1 MDASQDNPQ
10 NSRKRE
16 ASLSA
21 DGKWRSFP
29 KVPNLLQY
37 VSNGNYYGRI
47 KVGGKLIRESLGTS
61 VWTNAKLKL
70 VDFQKK
76 HNEARHQVVA
86 PLFSEAVELFKTE
99 LAADSTM
106 KPRSKG
112 YRLDCITKLQ
122 KTWPEL
128 WESWPGRD

>member
-1 MDASQDNPQ
+1 VDASQDNPQ

-47 KVGGKLIRESLGTS
+47 KVGGKLIRESLGTA
-61 VWTNAKLKL
+61 VWT
-70 VDFQKK
+70 
-76 HNEARHQVVA
+76 
-86 PLFSEAVELFKTE
+86 
-99 LAADSTM
+99 
-106 KPRSKG
+106 KP
-112 YRLDCITKLQ
+112 
-122 KTWPEL
+122 
-128 WESWPGRD
+128 